1 MNREIEC
8 MKMMLG
14 NFILLGTPE
23 GSPKRAVRRF
33 CERTLCELGLLLG
46 TELGL
51 WLGTELGFELGSLL
65 GDELGL

>member
-8 MKMMLG
+8 MKMMLE

-23 GSPKRAVRRF
+23 GSPKRAVEGFR
-33 CERTLCELGLLLG
+33 ERTLCELGLLLG